1 MKRAVSLVGLLTV
14 TTVFLSSQSYGQ
26 GRMNWKG
33 GGGWGPGSSYN
44 RMFDP
49 TTVETFSG
57 KVLRVDKVAPM
68 KGMSYG
74 VRLTLKTHAGL
85 VPVHAGPACYL
96 ENQDVKISPEDRIE
110 VTGSRITFQ
119 GKPAIIAQEI
129 RKENDT
135 LKLRD
140 ANEFPRWSGWQRR

>member
-1 MKRAVSLVGLLTV
+1 MIRAVSLAGLLTAI
-14 TTVFLSSQSYGQ
+14 TVLLPSESFGQ
-26 GRMNWKG
+26 GRMNWRG
-33 GGGWGPGSSYN
+33 GGGWGPDSSYN

-49 TTVETFSG
+49 TTVETIRG
-57 KVLRVDKVAPM
+57 EVVRVDKVAPM

-74 VRLTLKTHAGL
+74 VHLTLKTHAGMIS
-85 VPVHAGPACYL
+85 VHVGPAWYL
-96 ENQDVKISPEDRIE
+96 ENQDVKISAKDQIE

-129 RKENDT
+129 RKGNDT

-140 ANEFPRWSGWQRR
+140 ANGFPRWSGWQRR